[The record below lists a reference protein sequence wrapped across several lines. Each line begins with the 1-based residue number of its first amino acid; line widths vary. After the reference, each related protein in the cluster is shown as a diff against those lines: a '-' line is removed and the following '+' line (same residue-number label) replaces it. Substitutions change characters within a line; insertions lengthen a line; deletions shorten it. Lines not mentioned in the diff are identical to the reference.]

1 MAAILQDVP
10 SVYETEHFLPY
21 IRFGEELSGR
31 SYGREDDPAAT
42 RALRILADHGR
53 GMTFL
58 LADGVVP
65 SNEDR
70 GYILRR
76 IMRRAI
82 QQGRVLG
89 IDKPF
94 LVQLCD
100 VVREVMGDA
109 YPQLHDERDTIAK
122 WAAAEEEG
130 FRPHARAGA
139 EAARGDRRAREGA
152 RRPPGCQPRRPSSC
166 TTPTASRTS

>member
-31 SYGREDDPAAT
+31 SYGKDDDPAAT

-53 GMTFL
+53 GMAFL
-58 LADGVVP
+58 MADGVVP

-82 QQGRVLG
+82 HQGRVLG
-89 IDKPF
+89 IEQA
-94 LVQLCD
+94 V
-100 VVREVMGDA
+100 
-109 YPQLHDERDTIAK
+109 
-122 WAAAEEEG
+122 
-130 FRPHARAGA
+130 
-139 EAARGDRRAREGA
+139 
-152 RRPPGCQPRRPSSC
+152 PRRTCATSS
-166 TTPTASRTS
+166 AR